1 MDIKKTIALILAG
14 GVGNRLYPLTKQR
27 AKPAVPFGGIYR
39 LIDFTLSNCINSNIR
54 KICIIPQYKSLSL
67 DRHIRL
73 GWNVFS
79 SDLGEYI
86 ISLHPQQRI
95 GEQWYRGTADAIYQN
110 IYFLESE
117 NPNHLFILSGDHIYK
132 MNYNKMLTAHIEKD
146 ADLTVATVPFERKK
160 ASQFGIVEVGDDYR
174 IIGFQEKPAEPKA
187 FLSDENFSLV
197 SMGVYL
203 FKTSILYEV
212 LHNDAWRETEHDFGK
227 NIVPKM
233 IPDYKVF
240 SFIFND
246 RENNQIKYW
255 RDVGTI
261 DSYWEANMDLVSVQ
275 PTFNLYDKEWPIRTY
290 QGQYP
295 PAKLVFS
302 GDSTEIKT
310 GLAQDSIISSGCIIS
325 GSRVYKSVLSP
336 NVHIHRNSEI
346 EESVIMDGVDV
357 GRNCRIK
364 RAIIDKEVKVPEGT
378 VMGFNEEEDRRKFF
392 VSDSGIV
399 VVPKEMSL

>member
-1 MDIKKTIALILAG
+1 METKKTLALILAG
-14 GVGNRLYPLTKQR
+14 GSGSRLYPLTKDR

-132 MNYNKMLTAHIEKD
+132 MNYNKMLAAHIEKD

-187 FLSDENFSLV
+187 FLSDENFSL
-197 SMGVYL
+197 
-203 FKTSILYEV
+203 
-212 LHNDAWRETEHDFGK
+212 
-227 NIVPKM
+227 
-233 IPDYKVF
+233 
-240 SFIFND
+240 
-246 RENNQIKYW
+246 
-255 RDVGTI
+255 
-261 DSYWEANMDLVSVQ
+261 
-275 PTFNLYDKEWPIRTY
+275 
-290 QGQYP
+290 
-295 PAKLVFS
+295 
-302 GDSTEIKT
+302 
-310 GLAQDSIISSGCIIS
+310 
-325 GSRVYKSVLSP
+325 
-336 NVHIHRNSEI
+336 
-346 EESVIMDGVDV
+346 
-357 GRNCRIK
+357 
-364 RAIIDKEVKVPEGT
+364 
-378 VMGFNEEEDRRKFF
+378 
-392 VSDSGIV
+392 
-399 VVPKEMSL
+399 

>member
-1 MDIKKTIALILAG
+1 MDIKKTLGLVLAG
-14 GVGNRLYPLTKQR
+14 GVGSRLYPLTKDR

-73 GWNVFS
+73 GWNVFN

-86 ISLHPQQRI
+86 ILLHPQQRI
-95 GEQWYRGTADAIYQN
+95 GDQWYRGTADAIYQN
-110 IYFLESE
+110 IYFLETE
-117 NPNHLFILSGDHIYK
+117 NPNNVFILSGDHVYK
-132 MNYNKMLTAHIEKD
+132 MNYNAMLRVHIEND
-146 ADLTVATVPFERKK
+146 ADLTVATIPFERKK
-160 ASQFGIVEVGDDYR
+160 ASDFGVVEVDSNYR
-174 IIGFQEKPAEPKA
+174 IIGFQEKPSDPKP
-187 FLSDENFSLV
+187 FLFNESLSLV

-203 FKTSILYEV
+203 FKANILYEV
-212 LHNDAWRETEHDFGK
+212 LHNDAWRDTEHDFGK
-227 NIVPKM
+227 NI
-233 IPDYKVF
+233 IPMMVKDYRVF
-240 SFIFND
+240 GFIFKD
-246 RENNQIKYW
+246 ENNHEIKYW

-275 PTFNLYDKEWPIRTY
+275 PIFNLYDKEWPIRTY

-295 PAKLVFS
+295 PAKLIFS
-302 GDSTEIKT
+302 GDKSEMSA

-325 GSRVYKSVLSP
+325 GARVYKSVLSP
-336 NVHIHRNSEI
+336 NVYIHRGSEI

-357 GRNCRIK
+357 GRYCRIK

-378 VMGFNEEEDRRKFF
+378 VIGFNHEEDRKRFY